1 MEITKEMVER
11 TATALKLEDI
21 TKRKVL
27 TTPWQPKVQ
36 YAWDDG
42 PAIGRYL
49 AELKN
54 GRIIARTCRKCRRIM
69 IPPRMFCELCWRPSD
84 DWTFVKDT
92 GVVNTFVIS
101 HVDWKAGR
109 LDIKG
114 GERPLTPAVIEI
126 DGASA
131 GMGILHMLD
140 EVDPWQIK
148 IGMKVQAVWK
158 PQAERQ
164 GAITDIRYFKP
175 LAPER
180 KRGK

>member
-27 TTPWQPKVQ
+27 TTPWQPKLQ

-92 GVVNTFVIS
+92 GTVNTFVIS
-101 HVDWKAGR
+101 HRSLVSR
-109 LDIKG
+109 FG
-114 GERPLTPAVIEI
+114 G
-126 DGASA
+126 G
-131 GMGILHMLD
+131 
-140 EVDPWQIK
+140 
-148 IGMKVQAVWK
+148 
-158 PQAERQ
+158 
-164 GAITDIRYFKP
+164 
-175 LAPER
+175 
-180 KRGK
+180 